1 MTDIDAVD
9 GLLPVTECLR
19 KNALPTLKTPLE
31 DPPHST
37 GSPAYRELVHTFVGL
52 SSASQNFDG
61 NGPAVRYHAGFGD
74 QLVSL
79 GQVPT
84 VGEAVVGL
92 TSEPLIGS
100 RPKKP
105 SKKPPFRPDVPC
117 ISQEPPNLKAETG
130 PAPRQEKVSLDAQ
143 KVALPKELRKP

>member
-1 MTDIDAVD
+1 MD
-9 GLLPVTECLR
+9 CLR
-19 KNALPTLKTPLE
+19 NNAIPTLKTPLD

-37 GSPAYRELVHTFVGL
+37 GDPAYRELLHGLVGL

-79 GQVPT
+79 GSTPT
-84 VGEAVVGL
+84 VGEALVGT

-105 SKKPPFRPDVPC
+105 AQQPPFRSDVPC
-117 ISQEPPNLKAETG
+117 HTQRRPDMRAQTG
-130 PAPRQEKVSLDAQ
+130 PAPQQRQVKLKA
-143 KVALPKELRKP
+143 AKP